1 MGLHGMS
8 QKGFRMAVWVFAP
21 VVFIAV
27 AGICQARTYVINPE
41 IPGATAAIKDE
52 SLQSNPTGR
61 TLKTP
66 TYAIGPDDPAPSQK
80 VIKKVVQRFVPQRL
94 RFNRISVNGSNVQPR
109 VKFARDAEIFQ
120 GARIRNEPI
129 RSDFFGKVADDLTP

>member
-1 MGLHGMS
+1 MGLRGMS
-8 QKGFRMAVWVFAP
+8 QKGFLMAVWVFAP

-120 GARIRNEPI
+120 GARIRNESI
-129 RSDFFGKVADDLTP
+129 RADFFGKVGDDLTP